1 MDYQTLF
8 YPESRFGGFSDVDGT
23 IAFAERVRA
32 LLNAEDSVLDV
43 GCGRGAISDD
53 PIARQHELVVLR
65 GKVAKVV
72 GIDVDPSASA
82 NPFIDEFHL
91 IGENQKWPL
100 NNQSIN
106 LCVCDSVL
114 EHVQDPARFL
124 SEAQRV
130 IKPGGYL
137 CIRTPNLFSYFG
149 VFARLVP
156 CKFHAAVATRVQSNR
171 KTEDRFSTFYRC
183 STKWKLKR
191 YLTRYGFDAV
201 VYGHEAEP
209 SYCSFSLV
217 AYALA
222 ALHQKAAPTFIKT
235 TLFAFAQRQCRFCL
249 NGRAS
254 APPAGAVFPAGPF
267 PSPRSET
274 DVLRGVIN

>member
-8 YPESRFGGFSDVDGT
+8 CPESRFGGFSDVDGT

-32 LLNAEDSVLDV
+32 LLYAEDSVLDV

-124 SEAQRV
+124 SEVQRV
-130 IKPGGYL
+130 INPG
-137 CIRTPNLFSYFG
+137 
-149 VFARLVP
+149 
-156 CKFHAAVATRVQSNR
+156 AT
-171 KTEDRFSTFYRC
+171 
-183 STKWKLKR
+183 
-191 YLTRYGFDAV
+191 
-201 VYGHEAEP
+201 
-209 SYCSFSLV
+209 
-217 AYALA
+217 
-222 ALHQKAAPTFIKT
+222 
-235 TLFAFAQRQCRFCL
+235 FAFARPTCSAISVFSPGSSPASSTPRSPRVSSRTAKRKTDFPPSTAAAPSGNSNATSLATVSTPSFMDTKPSLLIAPSPWSPMHWLRFTKKRPPPSSRPRFL
-249 NGRAS
+249 PLPSAS
-254 APPAGAVFPAGPF
+254 ATSV
-267 PSPRSET
+267 
-274 DVLRGVIN
+274 